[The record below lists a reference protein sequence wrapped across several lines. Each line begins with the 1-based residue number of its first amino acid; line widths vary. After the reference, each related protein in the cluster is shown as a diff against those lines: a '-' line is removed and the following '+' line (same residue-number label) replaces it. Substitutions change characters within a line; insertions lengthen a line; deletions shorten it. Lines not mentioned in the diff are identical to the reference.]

1 MEGTEQIAIE
11 QVGDALAGYDFIA
24 FALLFGSYARQ
35 AAFPWSDVDIAI
47 YATRPLELLE
57 MGEII
62 ATLEDVVKRDVDLVV
77 LNDALERNPALAYHA
92 VKEGIVLFCR
102 DHAALVDFKRR
113 AVLHYLDTAP
123 LVHRP
128 PGVFSNV
135 HSTFSQFSPPT
146 LRLQRMGW
154 RNGKQEEDNNQ
165 KYAQIQHS

>member
-1 MEGTEQIAIE
+1 MEETEQIAIE
-11 QVGDALAGYDFIA
+11 QAGDALAGYDFIA
-24 FALLFGSYARQ
+24 FALLFGSHARQ

-123 LVHRP
+123 LRALIARAREER
-128 PGVFSNV
+128 
-135 HSTFSQFSPPT
+135 
-146 LRLQRMGW
+146 LRTGRF
-154 RNGKQEEDNNQ
+154 GKD
-165 KYAQIQHS
+165 